1 MDSSG
6 GARSKEEIA
15 IMDITRLVRLILV
28 FAGLIVI
35 SLAVGWRLSAS
46 PVPQNGS
53 QTNANQ
59 KTVQMRIA
67 GMTCAS
73 CAKGL
78 EASLRNMAGVVKV
91 TVDYKAGQA
100 VVTFD
105 TSKQSAQSLSKF
117 VASCGYKV
125 KETKVV

>member
-1 MDSSG
+1 MN
-6 GARSKEEIA
+6 
-15 IMDITRLVRLILV
+15 ITRRIQFAVIL
-28 FAGLIVI
+28 AGLVI
-35 SLAVGWRLSAS
+35 IPTSVGWRLAAS
-46 PVPQNGS
+46 PAQQSGP
-53 QTNANQ
+53 QTNKSE

-78 EASLRNMAGVVKV
+78 EASFRNMAGVVKV
-91 TVDYKAGQA
+91 SVDYRAGQA

-105 TSKQSAQSLSKF
+105 TGKQSAETLSKF
-117 VASCGYKV
+117 VASCGYKL